1 MSNPQSSTIVYTIRA
16 ACAALALLWPTP
28 SAAQVGHLPESSPY
42 SDVRAK
48 TLLSLTAGYTAGS
61 GGSVGVGP
69 AEGPMAGARV
79 DLLMGGPVQLG
90 VSAMA
95 GNLDRTLIDP
105 SQPPASRVV
114 GKDKQ
119 QILFLEGSIGLVFT
133 GRKTWHGLAPYI
145 GGSLGLAFGSDVPA
159 DSLSDFEFK
168 TKFTTAILAGTRWHV
183 GRRLAFR
190 FEVRDML
197 WQLRYPSSFF
207 DTSNP
212 DVPPVLDPRVRDDTE
227 WTHNLQLWI
236 SLGYAIRI

>member
-1 MSNPQSSTIVYTIRA
+1 VYTIRA

-28 SAAQVGHLPESSPY
+28 SAAQAPY

-48 TLLSLTAGYTAGS
+48 TLLGLTLGYTNGS

-79 DLLMGGPVQLG
+79 DLLLGGPVQLG

-133 GRKTWHGLAPYI
+133 
-145 GGSLGLAFGSDVPA
+145 
-159 DSLSDFEFK
+159 SDFEFK

-212 DVPPVLDPRVRDDTE
+212 DAPPVLDPRVRDDTE